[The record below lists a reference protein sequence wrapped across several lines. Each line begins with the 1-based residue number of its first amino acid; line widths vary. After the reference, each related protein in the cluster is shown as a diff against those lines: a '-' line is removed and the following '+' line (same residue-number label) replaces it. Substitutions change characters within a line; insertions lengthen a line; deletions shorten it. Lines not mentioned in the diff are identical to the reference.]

1 MSTYKLYY
9 FEANGRATIP
19 RAILSA
25 AKAKWTNEKVKLENW
40 PKLKKSGLCEF
51 EQMPILEIDGNKTL
65 AQSLAISLYLLKTF
79 NLYGKDVDEQY
90 QIDSL
95 LCSFDEDLFTPLAEF
110 IFCSDKKEREKLKKA
125 FVEKYK
131 FYLTKYEARYVAL
144 GKGKYFLGDHFS
156 GADIYVASALPLF
169 CHAIGTCIIKDHAPN
184 LALLIERLKEGE
196 LKEYHT
202 SVFDKNMP
210 L

>member
-9 FEANGRATIP
+9 FGANGRGTIP

-25 AKAKWTNEKVKLENW
+25 AKAKWTNEKVKQEDW

-51 EQMPILEIDGNKTL
+51 EQMPILEIDGNKKL
-65 AQSLAISLYLLKTF
+65 CQSLAINLYLLKTF

-95 LCSFDEDLFTPLAEF
+95 LCSFDDLFTPLAQS
-110 IFCSDKKEREKLKKA
+110 IFCPDEKEKEKLKNA

-184 LALLIERLKEGE
+184 LASLVERLKEGE

-210 L
+210 F

>member
-9 FEANGRATIP
+9 FAANGRATIP

-25 AKAKWTNEKVKLENW
+25 AKAKWTNVKVKQENW

-65 AQSLAISLYLLKTF
+65 AQSLAISLYLLRAF

-110 IFCSDKKEREKLKKA
+110 IFCSYKKEREKLKKA

-210 L
+210 F

>member
-1 MSTYKLYY
+1 MSYKLHY
-9 FEANGRATIP
+9 FGANGRAVVA

-25 AKAKWTNEKVKLENW
+25 AKANWTNEKIKQEDW
-40 PKLKKSGLCEF
+40 PKIKKSGLCEF
-51 EQMPILEIDGNKTL
+51 EQLPILEIDGKKKL
-65 AQSLAISLYLLKTF
+65 SQSMAIDLYLLKTF
-79 NLYGKDVDEQY
+79 NLYGKNIDEQY

-95 LCSFDEDLFTPLAEF
+95 ICSFDDLFTPLCQF
-110 IFCSDKKEREKLKKA
+110 IFCQDEKEKEKLKNV
-125 FVEKYK
+125 FIEKYK

-169 CHAIGTCIIKDHAPN
+169 CHAIGSNIIKDHAPN

>member
-1 MSTYKLYY
+1 
-9 FEANGRATIP
+9 
-19 RAILSA
+19 
-25 AKAKWTNEKVKLENW
+25 
-40 PKLKKSGLCEF
+40 
-51 EQMPILEIDGNKTL
+51 MPILEIDGNKTL

-110 IFCSDKKEREKLKKA
+110 IFCSYKKEREKLKKA